1 MWTKGEDIA
10 KQLDILQAGLDTV
23 DAHLARVGMQA
34 SAEKTHYTVVAPRK
48 HRNAKIAERF
58 NLVLAGKRIKP
69 SPSVRILG
77 ITIEETGKGDI
88 WLQDTI
94 KYCNSALNA
103 IRRICSAR
111 GGATENVAKRMVKAL
126 VVSRVVYGARHY
138 WLNKGQWQKLE
149 TLNNQAMRVITGLP
163 KFTPLGKLREQAGI
177 NKLHDIVT
185 ARTVAHSER
194 LKLTGPGREIMKLLH
209 RPTEN
214 LPELPE
220 QLPPW
225 EDLAEITDNK
235 PSARKGDTKQLTRKA
250 KAHTKMVEAWDPSCI
265 MAAYTDT
272 ASLDGPVTLK
282 TAAAAIPALQISAT
296 KQLPEGA
303 STKGGELTAIRLA
316 LETVLALPDPLT
328 TNLRIFTD
336 SQEAVKEC
344 RIRNSPSRIVRSI
357 KKLASQLASRGTST
371 RIAWVPGHAGIPG
384 NEQVHRLARASLIL
398 PRGSDDI
405 PASQHDHGYG
415 HARDRAQ
422 ANWEPQEYDP
432 GEVRA
437 KIREVYLAK
446 LEEKLPENPDP
457 LPCTGFGRRAKVLLT
472 RVRTDT
478 ALTPARIASWSQGK
492 RSGTCSKCNMGVKA
506 DIFHLVWECPEYKDI
521 RARHRPTNIA
531 SMEGWTHPPGSESDR
546 RRVLKGL
553 LDFIYEAKLDIF
565 I

>member
-1 MWTKGEDIA
+1 M
-10 KQLDILQAGLDTV
+10 
-23 DAHLARVGMQA
+23 
-34 SAEKTHYTVVAPRK
+34 AETATEPGRLPATTPRRK
-48 HRNAKIAERF
+48 
-58 NLVLAGKRIKP
+58 VLRCYIRAYM
-69 SPSVRILG
+69 
-77 ITIEETGKGDI
+77 
-88 WLQDTI
+88 
-94 KYCNSALNA
+94 YCNSALNA

-177 NKLHDIVT
+177 NKLHDVVT

-272 ASLDGPVTLK
+272 ASLDGPATLK

-357 KKLASQLASRGTST
+357 KKLASQLASRGTTT
-371 RIAWVPGHAGIPG
+371 RIAWVLGHAGIPG
-384 NEQVHRLARASLIL
+384 NEQVHRLARASLIF
-398 PRGSDDI
+398 
-405 PASQHDHGYG
+405 PA
-415 HARDRAQ
+415 
-422 ANWEPQEYDP
+422 
-432 GEVRA
+432 
-437 KIREVYLAK
+437 
-446 LEEKLPENPDP
+446 
-457 LPCTGFGRRAKVLLT
+457 
-472 RVRTDT
+472 VRTTYLHHNMTTGT
-478 ALTPARIASWSQGK
+478 ATLAIG
-492 RSGTCSKCNMGVKA
+492 
-506 DIFHLVWECPEYKDI
+506 
-521 RARHRPTNIA
+521 HRPTGNHKNMIQA
-531 SMEGWTHPPGSESDR
+531 RFGPRSE
-546 RRVLKGL
+546 KT
-553 LDFIYEAKLDIF
+553 I
-565 I
+565 